1 MARGYS
7 LDGIAN
13 VVYPCFQGALN
24 VDLNTLI
31 GRDAEGKYMQ
41 PASANATAAN
51 NYPIQEAGMLEVLQH
66 AANGVNNVMQ
76 RYTTFLSRRLFIR
89 SQTTSDGNW
98 TGWDEYARMSEIY
111 KQVYPVGAIYTC
123 VNSVNPNS
131 LFPGTTW
138 VQITDGR
145 VLRAATNNTVG
156 TGDGNIGQTGGSE
169 TYTISSSMMPVHSH
183 TMSHTH
189 DAPQHTHSVPAH
201 SHTMAHTHGVAA
213 HTHSV
218 PAHSHTMAHTHSMAH
233 NHSMAHTHSTPNHT
247 HSASASTSV
256 TVNSGGAHDHAQR
269 AWQDGGGVTRDW
281 YIDRNV
287 FNKAGFTNLQSRTES
302 GGAHT
307 HSASASTSV
316 TVNSGGGGTTGGSSA
331 ASTGGSSAA
340 STGGSSATNTGT
352 QAAMTTGGTA
362 LTTGGSSAANTG
374 TQAAMTTGNASALTT
389 GGPSTGSTGNAGGTT
404 SMTVT
409 NLFRRVAVWQRTA

>member
-7 LDGIAN
+7 LDGLAN
-13 VVYPCFQGALN
+13 VIFPSFQPSLS
-24 VDLNTLI
+24 VDLDTLV
-31 GRDAEGKYMQ
+31 GRDSEGKYMQ
-41 PASANATAAN
+41 PTNANATAAN
-51 NYPIQEAGMLEVLQH
+51 HYPIQEAGLLEVLRH
-66 AANGVNNVMQ
+66 AANGANNVMQ
-76 RYTTFLSRRLFIR
+76 RYTSFSSRRMFIR
-89 SQTTSDGNW
+89 SQLDNNGTWSD
-98 TGWDEYARMSEIY
+98 WDEYARMSEIY

-123 VNSVNPNS
+123 VNSVNPNT

-138 VQITDGR
+138 SQITDGR
-145 VLRAATNNTVG
+145 SLRSSTNNTVG
-156 TGDGNIGQTGGSE
+156 TASGNIGETGGADSVS
-169 TYTISSSMMPVHSH
+169 IGVGNLPAHSH
-183 TMSHTH
+183 TIAHTH

-218 PAHSHTMAHTHSMAH
+218 PAHSHT
-233 NHSMAHTHSTPNHT
+233 MAHTHSTPNHT

-331 ASTGGSSAA
+331 A
-340 STGGSSATNTGT
+340 NTGT

-362 LTTGGSSAANTG
+362 LTTGGSSAASTG

-389 GGPSTGSTGNAGGTT
+389 GQPSVASSGNTGSGSALGIANT
-404 SMTVT
+404 
-409 NLFRRVAVWQRTA
+409 FRRVAVWQRTA